1 MRRIVQYPSS
11 THYSEIKISP
21 QWHQWLRHTRS
32 DPPSLTEQSQDSVR
46 QQNLK
51 VLAAQA
57 DAKWAAKPSYLD
69 APARQR
75 EQPIPV
81 LEAKDPR
88 GNSESMETENQTV
101 SGSAAVGGS
110 LSPKL
115 RETETPVE
123 QATRNEEYPGEM
135 RVPDESRHHF
145 NERPDQKN
153 RPREKQEP
161 SKVEDP
167 WKQARGGP
175 EEWQPKGWDGT
186 IKAPRR

>member
-1 MRRIVQYPSS
+1 MRRIVLYPSS

-32 DPPSLTEQSQDSVR
+32 DPPSLTEQSQDLVR

-51 VLAAQA
+51 VLAAEA

-75 EQPIPV
+75 EQPIPA
-81 LEAKDPR
+81 LEVKDPR
-88 GNSESMETENQTV
+88 GYSESIEPENLPV
-101 SGSAAVGGS
+101 SGSAAVGCRLG
-110 LSPKL
+110 PKL
-115 RETETPVE
+115 RETETTVE
-123 QATRNEEYPGEM
+123 QATRNEEYPGEAK
-135 RVPDESRHHF
+135 VLDELRHHF
-145 NERPDQKN
+145 NEQPDQKN
-153 RPREKQEP
+153 SPREKQEP